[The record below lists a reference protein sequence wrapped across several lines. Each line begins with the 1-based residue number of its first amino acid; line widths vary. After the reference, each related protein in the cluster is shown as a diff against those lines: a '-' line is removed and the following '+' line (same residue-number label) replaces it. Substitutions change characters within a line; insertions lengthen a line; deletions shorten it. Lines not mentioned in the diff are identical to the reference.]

1 VSYRQQFAA
10 TADSLE
16 CSRTLKLKAVEFT
29 PQQYQNVKQT
39 LKLLDEDGRKSPILA
54 LNEKSAASGQ
64 AMTSNPSA
72 PPVESNARILESRKE
87 LDVINPHTA
96 VYRVKFSKLILTYG
110 GKIREGEVKIPYNP
124 ACEEARLIRA
134 VVIPPGGTNGVRQEI
149 SKDEINVMDEGWNAS
164 AKRYTGGKILVASLP
179 GVDVGSTIEVEYEIT
194 STNKPFV
201 SGFELFQLPDEL
213 DQKSFTLTAPAGVK
227 IQRLVSGA
235 PGIINGQA
243 KSDGGRQQFQWQ
255 SGKVAALP
263 AETQLPPGWVYAASV
278 GYFIGDSAN
287 YFKELEETML
297 DRSHKSTKAAE
308 LARQL
313 IPQGATGT
321 RLDAV
326 KAIRNFVA
334 KTIREAGP
342 SFTELPLSE
351 LSDADTTLM
360 DGYGHAADRAILL
373 HAMLGAAGFQPE
385 FVLASSLPAIT
396 GITNVAMTFPLPDSF
411 QTPLVRITLDGVNYY
426 LNDTDQYAQLGST
439 SCDGAMGIALS
450 TQAWEVIH
458 AAKGCEDATRTD
470 YTLLL
475 NNSGRT
481 LLEVSRWYYGENF
494 NDKNRYFSELPPEER
509 KRYFQ
514 EAVSGVAQGA
524 RAVGDLTTSF
534 GTYPGLEQFSVI
546 IDNYG
551 IADGNYFYFN
561 LPSTPPLMPAGA
573 DQRALPLLISQV
585 NKNTF
590 RVAVDLPSDF
600 PKVLIEPKSENF
612 VAGAETA
619 RMTTKNTPGG
629 CVITDEFETVP
640 AIVSPRDYQAM
651 LKVESAL
658 GRKSS
663 KVFLLEQK

>member
-1 VSYRQQFAA
+1 
-10 TADSLE
+10 
-16 CSRTLKLKAVEFT
+16 
-29 PQQYQNVKQT
+29 
-39 LKLLDEDGRKSPILA
+39 
-54 LNEKSAASGQ
+54 
-64 AMTSNPSA
+64 
-72 PPVESNARILESRKE
+72 
-87 LDVINPHTA
+87 
-96 VYRVKFSKLILTYG
+96 
-110 GKIREGEVKIPYNP
+110 
-124 ACEEARLIRA
+124 
-134 VVIPPGGTNGVRQEI
+134 
-149 SKDEINVMDEGWNAS
+149 
-164 AKRYTGGKILVASLP
+164 
-179 GVDVGSTIEVEYEIT
+179 
-194 STNKPFV
+194 
-201 SGFELFQLPDEL
+201 
-213 DQKSFTLTAPAGVK
+213 
-227 IQRLVSGA
+227 
-235 PGIINGQA
+235 
-243 KSDGGRQQFQWQ
+243 
-255 SGKVAALP
+255 
-263 AETQLPPGWVYAASV
+263 
-278 GYFIGDSAN
+278 
-287 YFKELEETML
+287 
-297 DRSHKSTKAAE
+297 
-308 LARQL
+308 
-313 IPQGATGT
+313 
-321 RLDAV
+321 
-326 KAIRNFVA
+326 
-334 KTIREAGP
+334 
-342 SFTELPLSE
+342 
-351 LSDADTTLM
+351 
-360 DGYGHAADRAILL
+360 
-373 HAMLGAAGFQPE
+373 
-385 FVLASSLPAIT
+385 VLASSLPAIT

-411 QTPLVRITLDGVNYY
+411 QTPLVKITLDGVNYY

-475 NNSGRT
+475 DDGGRT

-494 NDKNRYFSELPPEER
+494 NDRNRYFSELPPEER

-514 EAVSGVAQGA
+514 EAVSAVAQGA

-590 RVAVDLPSDF
+590 HVAVDLPSDF
-600 PKVLIEPKSENF
+600 PKILIEPKSENF